1 MGKENIKISKEI
13 TVDNLEKVTI
23 TIPKQLD
30 TKELAILKE
39 HGLYEFDEA
48 VVDLDTGLMTLKV
61 AYETY
66 YKGEW

>member
-1 MGKENIKISKEI
+1 MTKNIRILKEVTE
-13 TVDNLEKVTI
+13 DNLEIVTI
-23 TIPKQLD
+23 TIPKQLE

-39 HGLYEFDEA
+39 HGLEGVDE
-48 VVDLDTGLMTLKV
+48 VLVDLETGIMTLKV

>member
-1 MGKENIKISKEI
+1 MLENIKILKEV
-13 TVDNLEKVTI
+13 TEDNLETVTI
-23 TIPKQLD
+23 TIPKVLE

-39 HGLYEFDEA
+39 HGLQGFDEA
-48 VVDLDTGLMTLKV
+48 LVDLQTGIMTLKV